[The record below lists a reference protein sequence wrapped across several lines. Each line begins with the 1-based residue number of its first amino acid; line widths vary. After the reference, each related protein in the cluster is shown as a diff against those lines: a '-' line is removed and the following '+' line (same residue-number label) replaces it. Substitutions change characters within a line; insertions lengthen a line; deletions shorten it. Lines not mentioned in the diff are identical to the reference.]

1 VLKLKSILGSD
12 NAAAESA
19 VSAFRVITNFTEDK
33 MKTILVVML
42 LTVFAYIAPATRL
55 VAAQDTTQ
63 EKPKAESA
71 ARWSGSIQRIDKD
84 NSTLTVLS
92 KSKGTTKTI
101 SYTTTTK
108 WTNKAGATV
117 DSTTL
122 KQDDRVVCLGKYEG
136 NKFVAAEIILQ
147 Q

>member
-1 VLKLKSILGSD
+1 
-12 NAAAESA
+12 
-19 VSAFRVITNFTEDK
+19 

-42 LTVFAYIAPATRL
+42 LTVYAYIAPATRL

-63 EKPKAESA
+63 EKEKASGAA
-71 ARWSGSIQRIDKD
+71 ARWSGAIQRVDKD
-84 NSTLTVLS
+84 NLTLTVR
-92 KSKGTTKTI
+92 KSDGRTKTV

-122 KQDDRVVCLGKYEG
+122 KEGDRVVCIGKYEG